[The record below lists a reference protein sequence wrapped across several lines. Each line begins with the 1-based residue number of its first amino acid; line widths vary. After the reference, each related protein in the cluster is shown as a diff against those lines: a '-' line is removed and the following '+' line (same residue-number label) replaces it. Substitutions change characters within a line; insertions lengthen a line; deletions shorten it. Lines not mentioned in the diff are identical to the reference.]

1 MKFERIINPQD
12 YDRYI
17 AEITAILGKCT
28 EDHKRVHILIE
39 TEKRTRTTGEFSQSH
54 HLNGHIQQICRE
66 TGNEFTTV
74 KEYIKSRAIKR
85 GYPQKAFHG
94 RPMFDLYDRPVGI
107 SEAES
112 TTEQCAMLIEEAHA
126 LAADLGIILM
136 EDSYDKYFRY

>member
-1 MKFERIINPQD
+1 MKFDRIINPQD

-39 TEKRTRTTGEFSQSH
+39 TEKRVRTTGEFSQSH

-85 GYPQKAFHG
+85 GYPQKVFHG
-94 RPMFDLYDRPVGI
+94 RPMFDVYDNPVGI
-107 SEAES
+107 SEADS
-112 TTEQCAMLIEEAHA
+112 TTEECGMLIDEAHA
-126 LAADLGIILM
+126 LADDLGITLM